1 MNQGSG
7 MAARDDEM
15 RQDQPFAIEA
25 KGLAKWV
32 SDGNE
37 KLSILQDIHLQ
48 VRAGESLAMV
58 GPSGCGKS
66 TLLGLLAGLDTP
78 SQGEVYWA
86 GEAIASLSEEARS
99 LRRNGRFGFVFQSF
113 QLLPQLNAIEN
124 VMLPLELRGDR
135 DARSKA
141 KAMLAE
147 VGLSGREQHF
157 PATLSGGEQQRVALA
172 RAFVVTPEL
181 LFADEPTGSL
191 DYESGARVMELF
203 FNLQKSLGTTLIIV
217 THDDSLAQA
226 CSRCLRMQAGRI
238 V

>member
-1 MNQGSG
+1 MTDGASTT
-7 MAARDDEM
+7 RLEKSV
-15 RQDQPFAIEA
+15 AIEA

-32 SDGNE
+32 SDGND
-37 KLSILQDIHLQ
+37 KLSILQDVNLQ
-48 VRAGESLAMV
+48 VQTGESLALV

-78 SQGEVYWA
+78 SEGEVYWA
-86 GEAIASLSEEARS
+86 GEAIASLSEEERS

-113 QLLPQLNAIEN
+113 QLLPQLNALEN

-135 DARSKA
+135 DARPKA
-141 KAMLAE
+141 QAMLAE

-191 DYESGARVMELF
+191 DFESGARVMELF
-203 FNLQKSLGTTLIIV
+203 FNLQRSLGTTLIVV
-217 THDDSLAQA
+217 THDEGLAKA
-226 CSRCLRMQAGRI
+226 CSRRLRIQAGRI